1 MIGSENRS
9 VNPTPVNAVLG
20 GAGPVRQ
27 CLFAWGFRRV
37 SRRIERFMERHKS
50 PLFRDLTGIVLEIG
64 PGAGANLPYLASQ
77 RVKWVGVEPNRFMR
91 GYLQEKA
98 LALGMVV
105 EVRDGTAENLPAPEN
120 SVDTVIGTLVL
131 CSVTDQQRVLCEVL
145 RVLKPGGRYLF
156 VEHVAA
162 PDGTILRRIQRC
174 LRPLWRHFADGCHPD
189 RETRRAIESAG
200 FQDVRIESFH
210 APLPV
215 VRPHIV
221 GVAVKAPAG

>member
-1 MIGSENRS
+1 
-9 VNPTPVNAVLG
+9 VNPTPVNGVLD

-37 SRRIERFMERHKS
+37 SRKIEKFMELYKS
-50 PLFRDLTGIVLEIG
+50 PLFRDLTGTVLEIG
-64 PGAGANLPYLASQ
+64 PGTGANLPYLAPQ
-77 RVKWVGVEPNRFMR
+77 PLKWVGVEPNRFMR

-98 LALGMVV
+98 LALGMEV

-131 CSVTDQQRVLCEVL
+131 CSVTDQRRVLCEVL

-162 PDGTILRRIQRC
+162 AQGTMLRRIQRGM
-174 LRPLWRHFADGCHPD
+174 RPLWRHFADGCHPD
-189 RETRRAIESAG
+189 RETQRAIESAG
-200 FQDVRIESFH
+200 FHDLRIESFR

-215 VRPHIV
+215 VKPHIV
-221 GVAVKAPAG
+221 GVAVKAPAS